1 MVVAR
6 FTSYIPI
13 KLLINYSTGTNR
25 STSNVD
31 VSPENR
37 RGIRINTQRGDGF
50 DSNVNI
56 LFLRH
61 EGIQFKKGLLLP
73 NKLPND
79 DDK

>member
-13 KLLINYSTGTNR
+13 KLLINYTTDTNR